1 MKRLFCFLL
10 ICIVACQKQQQEP
23 TLFERAGVLE
33 FNNQA
38 KGRNI
43 SQYGETVGC
52 TVKTLDVY
60 TLELVCDGD
69 QPWAVI
75 EKGGGNK
82 GFNSIRIKFN
92 PNDGETS
99 RTAELFIEVVG
110 YERVSLAVFNQSV
123 ILTDMERNRTIN
135 SHMHQRLLKE
145 YLWAQEYSKLEVD
158 LNLDYTQFLNKYLL
172 MLDDVNIEDGG
183 WTKGLVANLGERFI
197 YSNIVSERPVAK
209 SVVQNAGLG
218 FGPFFAS
225 ALNADGSVYCLAVS
239 YVHDGSPADVAGLC
253 RGDAIYMVDGE
264 YVTGDNYED
273 INKKL
278 SSSSSGTYS
287 LKYFRN
293 AEIGDGN
300 ELTASVA
307 AGVYDYNPVLLCDV
321 LQAGSDRIGYLV
333 LESFDYDSQS
343 FLTEAVD
350 YLKSEC
356 VTQLVLDLRFNAGG
370 SVAQS
375 RWLSSCLA
383 GSRHL
388 DDVFATLEY
397 NDSKEEV
404 WKFRGG
410 PDDYDGMGIGP
421 DLGLN
426 KVYVIGSYYTA
437 SASEMVVNA
446 LRGIDFDVC
455 LIGGRT
461 EGKNVGM
468 STSYVTV
475 DGVRYLFSPITFR
488 ICNAKGMGNY
498 ADGLV
503 PDVQISDQDLD
514 FNDGDIDT
522 MFPFSFGDW
531 TVPGANPALDIV
543 LNSVD
548 GADAQVRSLTSV
560 IPIAACNTSPCHGR
574 YGSVVFMKQ

>member
-1 MKRLFCFLL
+1 M
-10 ICIVACQKQQQEP
+10 ICLAACQKQEEP
-23 TLFERAGVLE
+23 TLFERAGILE
-33 FNNQA
+33 FDNQA
-38 KGRNI
+38 EGRNI

-52 TVKTLDVY
+52 TLKTADFYTLD
-60 TLELVCDGD
+60 LVCDGE

-82 GFNSIRIKFN
+82 GFNTIRIKFN

-99 RTAELFIEVVG
+99 RTAELFIEVAG

-145 YLWAQEYSKLEVD
+145 YLWAEEYSELEVD
-158 LNLDYTQFLNKYLL
+158 LDMDYTQFLNTYLL
-172 MLDDVNIEDGG
+172 KLGDVNIEDGG
-183 WTKGLVANLGERFI
+183 FTKGLVPNSGERFI
-197 YSNIVSERPVAK
+197 YSNIEADRPVAK

-225 ALNADGSVYCLAVS
+225 ALNADGSIYCLAVS
-239 YVHDGSPADVAGLC
+239 YVHDGSPADVAGIR
-253 RGDAIYMVDGE
+253 RGDAIFMVNGE
-264 YVTGDNYED
+264 YLTDDNYEE

-278 SSSSSGTYS
+278 SSSQSGTYQ

-293 AEIGDGN
+293 AQIGEGK
-300 ELTASVA
+300 ELTISVT
-307 AGVYDYNPVLLCDV
+307 AGVYDYNPVLLCEV
-321 LQAGSDRIGYLV
+321 LETATERIGYLV
-333 LESFDYDSQS
+333 LESFDYNSQS
-343 FLTEAVD
+343 FLRDAVD
-350 YLKSEC
+350 YLKSEGI
-356 VTQLVLDLRFNAGG
+356 TQLVLDLRFNTGG

-375 RWLSSCLA
+375 RWLSSCIVGA
-383 GSRHL
+383 SHL

-397 NDSKEEV
+397 NDSMEEV

-426 KVYVIGSYYTA
+426 NVYIIGSYYTA
-437 SASEMVVNA
+437 SASEMIVNA

-455 LIGGRT
+455 LIGGMT

-498 ADGLV
+498 ADGLI
-503 PDVQISDQDLD
+503 PDMQISDQDLD
-514 FNDGDIDT
+514 FNDGDIDNI
-522 MFPFSFGDW
+522 FPFSFGDW
-531 TVPGANPALDIV
+531 TAPGANPALDIV
-543 LNSVD
+543 LNSIDEAEVE
-548 GADAQVRSLTSV
+548 RSMTSI
-560 IPIAACNTSPCHGR
+560 IPVAACKGTLYPGR
-574 YGSVVFMKQ
+574 YGSIVFVKQ